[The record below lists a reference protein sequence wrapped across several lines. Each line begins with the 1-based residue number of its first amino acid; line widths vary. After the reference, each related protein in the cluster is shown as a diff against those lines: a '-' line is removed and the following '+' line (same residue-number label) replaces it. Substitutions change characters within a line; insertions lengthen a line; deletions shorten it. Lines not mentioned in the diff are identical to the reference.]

1 MRGRAAIAQ
10 LVERK
15 LPKRREAARGGQETA
30 EATGDSDVHDGARA
44 IAHFGSDRGRSGRL
58 RATLPDREGGLVG
71 DADAAWR
78 RLDELRALADYPAAL
93 REAIGELDRDAIDE
107 LA

>member
-1 MRGRAAIAQ
+1 
-10 LVERK
+10 
-15 LPKRREAARGGQETA
+15 
-30 EATGDSDVHDGARA
+30 
-44 IAHFGSDRGRSGRL
+44 
-58 RATLPDREGGLVG
+58 VG

-107 LA
+107 LAIVAVHQVASLEAAGFGVAEAGERDPDESRAGDEELPVDDPWGDGGDG